1 MHLFYLMDDMIFFH
15 KGLFKGINT
24 LNEGDLYIL
33 EQEQKQMSET
43 IFSAQDWV
51 YVPDAMGRLGQGYY
65 KNRKNISQTITVAEF
80 ERRRSQPVQITS
92 KKEEQNINNNVS
104 VSSAENTGRLQTSG
118 AMDAQLTPWSN
129 PISGE
134 QTISDTGGSQTA
146 KADAQ
151 ADRKTQKQT
160 TPKKKEQPQSNHEGG
175 DGGNAAEGVGG
186 ASGQDG
192 PDGADGNDSG
202 EGGAK
207 VICTEMGT
215 QGLMSSFDQKACL
228 VFAHKYLPPSFMEGY
243 HFWAV
248 PYVRLMRRSKWATAL
263 IVPFV
268 HHRTAEVKFRLGLSK
283 KGSWRGKLICA
294 LHDPFCC
301 LLGKIVKP
309 ADYRNLYTLKA

>member
-1 MHLFYLMDDMIFFH
+1 
-15 KGLFKGINT
+15 
-24 LNEGDLYIL
+24 
-33 EQEQKQMSET
+33 MSET

-51 YVPDAMGRLGQGYY
+51 YVPDTMGRLGQGYY
-65 KNRKNISQTITVAEF
+65 KNRKNASQTITVAEF
-80 ERRRSQPVQITS
+80 ERRRSQPVQVTS
-92 KKEEQNINNNVS
+92 KKQEQNINNNVP
-104 VSSAENTGRLQTSG
+104 VPAAANTGRLQTTGTTDS
-118 AMDAQLTPWSN
+118 QLTPWSN

-134 QTISDTGGSQTA
+134 QTISDSGSSQTA

-151 ADRKTQKQT
+151 ADSKTQKQT
-160 TPKKKEQPQSNHEGG
+160 TPKKKEKPQANREGG
-175 DGGNAAEGVGG
+175 DGGNIGEGVGS
-186 ASGQDG
+186 ASDTDG
-192 PDGADGNDSG
+192 SEANGDGG
-202 EGGAK
+202 ESGAK

-309 ADYRNLYTLKA
+309 ADYRNLYPLKA